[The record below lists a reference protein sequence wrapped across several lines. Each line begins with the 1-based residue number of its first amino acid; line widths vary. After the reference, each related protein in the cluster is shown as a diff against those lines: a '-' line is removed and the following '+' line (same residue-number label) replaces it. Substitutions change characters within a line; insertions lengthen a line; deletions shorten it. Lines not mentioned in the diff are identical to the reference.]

1 MVYSPCSQTLN
12 FPKMMMVNH
21 IIEKQ
26 LVAGRMALNNLGM
39 LIVTVELL
47 AEPLVNHKFE
57 LQEPRQYQ

>member
-1 MVYSPCSQTLN
+1 
-12 FPKMMMVNH
+12 MVNH

-26 LVAGRMALNNLGM
+26 LVAGRMALNNLGT